1 MACAWSRV
9 LPTHS
14 TPRAAR
20 PSSQVTLI
28 KRSTAYFLQISGS
41 NEEINEA
48 GKASIKSKSC
58 YCSIT
63 EFWAAKGTFA
73 SFPINFLGRARRL
86 RDVAKEF
93 WIQAQPHQNLTSPG
107 EKALQSGQNS
117 GNIWP
122 LGHTWHSTSGSFWQD
137 DIFPVILQWFCYI
150 VSQFTKGN
158 PILGPLTGCEPS
170 LTRQDYLPGS
180 HLLYYFC
187 IMHLLPWP
195 EGAALLIFFIL
206 LAIRDVSLCNEVGET
221 VFPLQTPNCLN
232 IE

>member
-20 PSSQVTLI
+20 PGSQVTLI
-28 KRSTAYFLQISGS
+28 KRSAAHFLQISGS

-58 YCSIT
+58 SCSIT
-63 EFWAAKGTFA
+63 EFWAAKGAFA
-73 SFPINFLGRARRL
+73 FFPINFLGRARHL

-93 WIQAQPHQNLTSPG
+93 WIQAQPHQNLTSSG

-122 LGHTWHSTSGSFWQD
+122 LGCTWHSASGSFWQTGRMTF
-137 DIFPVILQWFCYI
+137 FPSYFNGFAT
-150 VSQFTKGN
+150 SS
-158 PILGPLTGCEPS
+158 PS
-170 LTRQDYLPGS
+170 SPRETPFWGL
-180 HLLYYFC
+180 
-187 IMHLLPWP
+187 W
-195 EGAALLIFFIL
+195 
-206 LAIRDVSLCNEVGET
+206 RDVNL
-221 VFPLQTPNCLN
+221 P
-232 IE
+232 